1 MKAAKV
7 ILDAHPSIYEKG
19 LCLREVGRGT
29 IERGPRKRVDH
40 STEGS
45 LGGQIEDMASASEEP
60 FVATYGVQEPIIV
73 WRRRSNVDMVVAES
87 GTGRNLKWD

>member
-1 MKAAKV
+1 MEYGAPHRVLYITARKATQGRGESKAAKV

-29 IERGPRKRVDH
+29 IGRRPRNRVDH
-40 STEGS
+40 STDGS

-60 FVATYGVQEPIIV
+60 FVATYKSP
-73 WRRRSNVDMVVAES
+73 
-87 GTGRNLKWD
+87 